1 MLVHHG
7 TPSIRDE
14 DALVGAIAKQQR
26 RKVIVSRFV
35 SIRKLIAEHRRTAAG
50 LLSRGLVLD
59 DVPVLREKKQA
70 VSQAKGWTARPGLLG
85 EAEKVAIEP
94 AVFAE
99 ASDGHGHA

>member
-1 MLVHHG
+1 MHG
-7 TPSIRDE
+7 VDIDDLQGDIAPAECLTNRIDGC
-14 DALVGAIAKQQR
+14 GA
-26 RKVIVSRFV
+26 VF
-35 SIRKLIAEHRRTAAG
+35 L
-50 LLSRGLVLD
+50 
-59 DVPVLREKKQA
+59 EKKQA